1 MSLDNGAGNSE
12 LEATTNTALWVIN
25 HSYTATSSGSDGTTT
40 SSSSSATSNHSSSL
54 ARRNDNKKTVAEDN
68 HLAAEPSKVIS
79 HSQSL
84 SGLVSQTQS
93 MVNGGK
99 DNRRDDEDLTTT
111 TNGSELELASLFT
124 ATPRSKCKIINFI
137 IIKQLMNEV

>member
-40 SSSSSATSNHSSSL
+40 SSNSSATSNHSSSL

-111 TNGSELELASLFT
+111 NGSELELASLFT
-124 ATPRSKCKIINFI
+124 ATPRSKCKIINFF
-137 IIKQLMNEV
+137 IKQLMNEV